1 MKYLAASTSSTI
13 FKDSLSHLIVLP
25 SSMKRIL
32 LLCFIYFVGLF
43 AVYVNY
49 LSFSSNLFTFAFL
62 YFITLIFAFPT
73 HAISPLSIFYIY
85 YGLWYVLAPY
95 FAERYQ
101 EDVLSLSEYSLALA
115 FAYTVFGLGTI
126 CIIWG
131 ERFAMQRSNAVKEIV
146 HTIALS
152 TKRWVLILYVTSSLF
167 IVLIILYGGG
177 FSVWMTDP
185 GDAFLNRSGSGLFV
199 ILSHFSSL
207 ALASLSGYLAY
218 TTKRKTPLIFFII
231 WVALT
236 SPVHGSKF
244 QISLLIVLLFLP
256 WIKDLRLLSVRSF
269 VLGGSL
275 IGIFF
280 LGLYFRNFTWIDAE
294 TILPYSLNYFTALEN
309 LAISLRDFD
318 PQFMKTFFL
327 PFVKFLTPFG
337 ISDISM
343 YYDMNHMLTDIYYP
357 KAWEIRATEQ
367 WPVET
372 DIYLNFY
379 FVGGLPVVGVYLF
392 FIGWI
397 YGVARRSN
405 SLGAWFSAV
414 AMTLFMVSHLR
425 GSLINHTD
433 FYMYPYFFFMYLLLR
448 RVSLYQEK

>member
-25 SSMKRIL
+25 PSMKRIL

-43 AVYVNY
+43 AVYFNY

-62 YFITLIFAFPT
+62 YFITLICAFPT

-115 FAYTVFGLGTI
+115 FAYTVFGFGVI

-131 ERFAMQRSNAVKEIV
+131 ERFAMQRSNAVREFV
-146 HTIALS
+146 HTVALS
-152 TKRWVLILYVTSSLF
+152 TKRWVLTLYVTSSLF
-167 IVLIILYGGG
+167 VVLIILYGGG

-256 WIKDLRLLSVRSF
+256 WIKDLRLFSVRSF

-405 SLGAWFSAV
+405 SLGAWFAAV

-433 FYMYPYFFFMYLLLR
+433 FYMYPYIFFVYLLLR